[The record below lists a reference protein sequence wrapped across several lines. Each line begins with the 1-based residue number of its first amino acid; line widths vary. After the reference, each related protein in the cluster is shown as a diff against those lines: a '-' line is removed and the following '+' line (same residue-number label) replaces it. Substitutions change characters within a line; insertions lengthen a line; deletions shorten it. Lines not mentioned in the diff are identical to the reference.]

1 MNIRH
6 VIWIQHWIVPSKILQ
21 QIKCQI
27 GQRKS
32 KLQII
37 NKKKF
42 CWLISIHDPPSILKS
57 KSLYNCHIV
66 LTYLLFASSRRGEPQ
81 QGILCAGHTVPFP
94 PRSDFRHGARQND
107 SITQFYRHHERERG
121 IEQQWQNQREML
133 QVRLRE
139 RTIYNRRQAI
149 RQRLGINV
157 TEEELDSWIRS
168 QH

>member
-1 MNIRH
+1 MQGTQYFFR
-6 VIWIQHWIVPSKILQ
+6 
-21 QIKCQI
+21 
-27 GQRKS
+27 
-32 KLQII
+32 
-37 NKKKF
+37 
-42 CWLISIHDPPSILKS
+42 HDPTSAMAP
-57 KSLYNCHIV
+57 
-66 LTYLLFASSRRGEPQ
+66 
-81 QGILCAGHTVPFP
+81 
-94 PRSDFRHGARQND
+94 DQND

-157 TEEELDSWIRS
+157 AKEELDSWIRS

>member
-1 MNIRH
+1 MDKGVYLFQDKTENL
-6 VIWIQHWIVPSKILQ
+6 SKAYYMQ
-21 QIKCQI
+21 GTQYFF
-27 GQRKS
+27 R
-32 KLQII
+32 
-37 NKKKF
+37 
-42 CWLISIHDPPSILKS
+42 HDPTSAMAP
-57 KSLYNCHIV
+57 
-66 LTYLLFASSRRGEPQ
+66 
-81 QGILCAGHTVPFP
+81 
-94 PRSDFRHGARQND
+94 DQND

-157 TEEELDSWIRS
+157 TKEELDSWIRS